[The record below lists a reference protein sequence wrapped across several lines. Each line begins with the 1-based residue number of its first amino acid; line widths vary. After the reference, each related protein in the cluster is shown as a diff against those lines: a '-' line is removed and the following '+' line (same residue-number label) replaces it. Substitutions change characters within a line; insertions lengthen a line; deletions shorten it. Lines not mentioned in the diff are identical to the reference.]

1 MPRPKWLMPRPR
13 TASMLLAGLAV
24 SACAIQP
31 ETVPRNVASIPE
43 SPRAIVIGHRGASG
57 YRPEHTLAAY
67 ALAIEQGADYIEPDL
82 AITADGI
89 LVARH
94 ENAIGGTTNIAQ
106 HPEFADRKTT
116 KTVDGMEITDWFTED
131 FTLAELKTLRA
142 VERLPRLRAANT
154 AFDGQFEVPTLAE
167 IIALVRAANERRL
180 AAATTRGAAAP
191 RPLGLYIEIKHS
203 SYFRGIGKPIEE
215 RLVALLLR
223 EGLDSP
229 EAPVYI
235 QSFETSNLR
244 LLKHMT
250 RVRLSQLI
258 GDTGA
263 PFDFIA
269 AGDPRTYADLAT
281 EAGLRE
287 IATYAQSINA
297 AKSLIIPVT
306 PDGRLGTPTS
316 LVDNA
321 HRAGLEV
328 HAWTFRRENAF
339 LPTELRSSEARSA
352 SGALDREIAAYLRAG
367 VDGVF
372 ADHPDLAVA
381 ARQQFHEDAAGGK

>member
-1 MPRPKWLMPRPR
+1 
-13 TASMLLAGLAV
+13 MLLAGLAV

-31 ETVPRNVASIPE
+31 GKASRNIASIPE

-67 ALAIEQGADYIEPDL
+67 TLAIEQGADYIEPDL
-82 AITADGI
+82 VMTADGE

-94 ENAIGGTTNIAQ
+94 ENAIGMTTDVARR
-106 HPEFADRKTT
+106 PEFANRKMT
-116 KTVDGMEITDWFTED
+116 KTVDGEAITDWFTED

-142 VERLPRLRAANT
+142 VERLPRLRADNT
-154 AFDGQFEVPTLAE
+154 AFNGRFEVPTLAE
-167 IIALVRAANERRL
+167 IVALVRSTNETRL
-180 AAATTRGAAAP
+180 AAATARGAAAP
-191 RPLGLYIEIKHS
+191 HPIGLYIEIKHS
-203 SYFRGIGKPIEE
+203 SYFRGIGKPMEE
-215 RLVALLLR
+215 TLVALLHR
-223 EGLDSP
+223 EGLDSA
-229 EAPVYI
+229 EAPVYV
-235 QSFETSNLR
+235 QSFETANLR
-244 LLKHMT
+244 MLKQMT

-287 IATYAQSINA
+287 IATYAHSINA
-297 AKSLIIPVT
+297 AKALIIPLT
-306 PDGRLGTPTS
+306 PDGRLGTRTS
-316 LVDNA
+316 LVDDA

-328 HAWTFRRENAF
+328 HAWTFRRENSF
-339 LPTELRSSEARSA
+339 LPADLRSNDARSA
-352 SGALDREIAAYLRAG
+352 SGALDREIYAYLRAG

-372 ADHPDLAVA
+372 SDNPDMAVD
-381 ARQQFHEDAAGGK
+381 ARRQFQEATGSGR

>member
-1 MPRPKWLMPRPR
+1 
-13 TASMLLAGLAV
+13 MLLAGLAV

-31 ETVPRNVASIPE
+31 GTGSSSLGSLPSAPH
-43 SPRAIVIGHRGASG
+43 AIVIGHRGASG

-82 AITADGI
+82 VMTADGE

-94 ENAIGGTTNIAQ
+94 ENAIGMTTDVARR
-106 HPEFADRKTT
+106 PEFANRRTT
-116 KTVDGMEITDWFTED
+116 KTVDGEAITDWFTED

-154 AFDGQFEVPTLAE
+154 AFDGQFAVPTLAE
-167 IIALVRAANERRL
+167 IIALVRSANERRL
-180 AAATTRGAAAP
+180 AAAAERGAAAP
-191 RPLGLYIEIKHS
+191 HPIGLYIEIKHS

-215 RLVALLLR
+215 PLVALLHR
-223 EGLDSP
+223 EGLDSE

-244 LLKHMT
+244 LLKRMT
-250 RVRLSQLI
+250 RVRLSQLL
-258 GDTGA
+258 GDAGA

-281 EAGLRE
+281 AAGLRQ
-287 IATYAQSINA
+287 IATYAHGIGA
-297 AKSLIIPVT
+297 AKALLIPQT

-316 LVDNA
+316 LVDDA

-328 HAWTFRRENAF
+328 HAWTFRRENNF
-339 LPTELRSSEARSA
+339 LPADLRSSEARGA
-352 SGALDREIAAYLRAG
+352 SGALDQEISAYLRAG
-367 VDGVF
+367 VDGIF
-372 ADHPDLAVA
+372 SDNPDIAVD
-381 ARQQFHEDAAGGK
+381 ARRQFHEATGGGR